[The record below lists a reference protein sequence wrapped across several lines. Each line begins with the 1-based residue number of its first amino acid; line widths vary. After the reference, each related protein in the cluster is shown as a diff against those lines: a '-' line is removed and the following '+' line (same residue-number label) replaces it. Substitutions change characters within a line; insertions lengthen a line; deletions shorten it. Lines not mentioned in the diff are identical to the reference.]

1 MRQTQLGTPEK
12 PVRVNFDETTKYR
25 WLFVK
30 VDYTQHTLIEA
41 LEKQE
46 AERLE
51 LDAYTQ
57 QGTNLGYGE
66 CKLRFPSRARRL
78 AGCYVTLVARPGAFR
93 HRRGR
98 STLDLYATEVKVIHR
113 PWWSWC
119 L

>member
-1 MRQTQLGTPEK
+1 MRQIQLGTPEK
-12 PVRVNFDETTKYR
+12 PVRVNYDETTKYR

-46 AERLE
+46 AERLHT
-51 LDAYTQ
+51 DIHIR

-78 AGCYVTLVARPGAFR
+78 AGCYVTLGVRPGAFR

-98 STLDLYATEVKVIHR
+98 STLGLYATEVKVVNR
-113 PWWSWC
+113 PWRSWR

>member
-1 MRQTQLGTPEK
+1 MPHIQLGTPEK
-12 PVRVNFDETTKYR
+12 PVRVNYDETAKYR
-25 WLFVK
+25 WLFVN

-41 LEKQE
+41 LDRQE
-46 AERLE
+46 AERLQT
-51 LDAYTQ
+51 DIYTR
-57 QGTNLGYGE
+57 QGTSLGYGE
-66 CKLRFPSRARRL
+66 CKLRLPSMRRL
-78 AGCYVTLVARPGAFR
+78 AGCYVTLVVRPGVFR